1 MQGIFDTHCHLM
13 SHEYENE
20 ETSAIIADAKI
31 SGVFWLNNVGYDL
44 DSSQAA
50 VRHAMHYDNV
60 FATIGFHPTDV
71 AKYGFSDLEKLD
83 QLLNS
88 DKVIAVGEIGLD
100 YFHKTVSPDLQ
111 KHWFI
116 KQIELAKQHNLP
128 LAIHCRDAYEDCY
141 EILKEQKI
149 TQGLMHCYNGTIQ
162 MAQKFLDLGFYLSFA
177 GNITFKNAQEL
188 REVAKM
194 VPLNKILVE
203 TDAPYLTPDPYRG
216 KKNYPKFIMYTVK
229 KLAELKN
236 MPVEEMILITNKN
249 ARKLFNLD

>member
-1 MQGIFDTHCHLM
+1 MRGIFDTHCHLM

-31 SGVFWLNNVGYDL
+31 SGVSWINNVGYDL

-50 VRHAMHYDNV
+50 VRHAMQYDNV

-71 AKYGFSDLEKLD
+71 AKCRFSDLEKLD

-141 EILKEQKI
+141 EILKEKKI
-149 TQGLMHCYNGTIQ
+149 TQCLMHCYNGKIQ

-177 GNITFKNAQEL
+177 GNITFKNTHEL
-188 REVAKM
+188 REVAKI

-229 KLAELKN
+229 KIAELKN
-236 MPVEEMILITNKN
+236 MPVEEMIRITNKN

>member
-31 SGVFWLNNVGYDL
+31 SSVSWLNNVGYDL

-50 VRHAMHYDNV
+50 VRHAMQYDNV

-71 AKYGFSDLEKLD
+71 AKYRFSDLEKLD

-88 DKVIAVGEIGLD
+88 DKVISVGEIGLD

-128 LAIHCRDAYEDCY
+128 IAIHCRDAYQDCY

-177 GNITFKNAQEL
+177 GNITFKNAEQL

-236 MPVEEMILITNKN
+236 MPVEEMIRITNKN

>member
-31 SGVFWLNNVGYDL
+31 SGVSWLNNVGYDL

-50 VRHAMHYDNV
+50 VRHAMQYDNV

-71 AKYGFSDLEKLD
+71 AKYEFSYLDKLD

-100 YFHKTVSPDLQ
+100 YFYKTVSPDLQ

-128 LAIHCRDAYEDCY
+128 LTIHCRDAYEDCY

-194 VPLNKILVE
+194 APLNKILVE

-216 KKNYPKFIMYTVK
+216 EKNYPKFIMYTVK

-249 ARKLFNLD
+249 AHKLFNLD

>member
-20 ETSAIIADAKI
+20 ETSAIIVDAKI

-50 VRHAMHYDNV
+50 VRHAMQYDNV
-60 FATIGFHPTDV
+60 FATIGFHATDV

-236 MPVEEMILITNKN
+236 MPVEEMIRITNKN

>member
-1 MQGIFDTHCHLM
+1 M

-31 SGVFWLNNVGYDL
+31 SSVSWLNNVGYDL

-50 VRHAMHYDNV
+50 VRHAMQYDNV

-71 AKYGFSDLEKLD
+71 AKYRFSDLEKLD

-88 DKVIAVGEIGLD
+88 DKVISVGEIGLD

-128 LAIHCRDAYEDCY
+128 IAIHCRDAYQDCY

-177 GNITFKNAQEL
+177 GNITFKNAEQL

-236 MPVEEMILITNKN
+236 MPVEEMIRITNKN

>member
-31 SGVFWLNNVGYDL
+31 SGVYRLNNVGYDL
-44 DSSQAA
+44 KTSKAA
-50 VRHAMHYDNV
+50 VRHAMQYDNV
-60 FATIGFHPTDV
+60 FATIGIHPTGV
-71 AKYGFSDLEKLD
+71 AEYGATDLTKLD

-100 YFHKTVSPDLQ
+100 YYHKNVSPDLQ

-116 KQIELAKQHNLP
+116 KQLELAKEHNLP
-128 LAIHCRDAYEDCY
+128 VAIHCRDAYEDCY
-141 EILKEQKI
+141 EILKTQKI
-149 TQGLMHCYNGTIQ
+149 KNGLMHCYNGTIE
-162 MAQKFLDLGFYLSFA
+162 MAEKFLDLGFYLSFA
-177 GNITFKNAQEL
+177 GNITFKNVDRL

-216 KKNYPKFIMYTVK
+216 QKNYPKFIMYTVK
-229 KLAELKN
+229 KLAELKS
-236 MPVEEMILITNKN
+236 MPVEEMIRITNKN
-249 ARKLFNLD
+249 ARKLFNIE

>member
-31 SGVFWLNNVGYDL
+31 SGVYWLNNVGYDL
-44 DSSQAA
+44 KSSKAA
-50 VRHAMHYDNV
+50 VRHAMQYDNV
-60 FATIGFHPTDV
+60 FATIGIHPTGV
-71 AKYGFSDLEKLD
+71 AEYGVTDLIKLD

-100 YFHKTVSPDLQ
+100 YYHKNVSPDLQ

-116 KQIELAKQHNLP
+116 KQLELAKEHNLP
-128 LAIHCRDAYEDCY
+128 VAIHCRDAYEDCY
-141 EILKEQKI
+141 EILKTQKI
-149 TQGLMHCYNGTIQ
+149 EIGLMHCYNGTIE
-162 MAQKFLDLGFYLSFA
+162 MAKKFLDLGFYLSFA
-177 GNITFKNAQEL
+177 GNITFKNAEQL

-229 KLAELKN
+229 KLAELKS
-236 MPVEEMILITNKN
+236 MPVEEVIRITNKN
-249 ARKLFNLD
+249 ARKLFNLE